1 MTDSTNQDQ
10 TSQGQANQDQA
21 HQGRADQN
29 QTGNGRSLE
38 GRRVAVLAGH
48 GVEQIELTDPMRAI
62 RAAGGEPAIVS
73 YSEGSFVAM
82 KGDWEHADSF
92 VVDVDVNEADVNDF
106 DSLVLPGGTLNADAA
121 RIEDGVLRFVKA
133 FHETGRP
140 IAAICHAP
148 WILIDAGL
156 ASGTKLT
163 SYVSCKAD
171 LVNAGA
177 DWVDEELVVDGNI
190 ITSRNPG
197 DLEPF
202 CAAIIEATAS
212 AR

>member
-1 MTDSTNQDQ
+1 MTDSTKQDQ
-10 TSQGQANQDQA
+10 NGTGEANAKTLQ
-21 HQGRADQN
+21 
-29 QTGNGRSLE
+29 
-38 GRRVAVLAGH
+38 GRRVAVLAGQ
-48 GVEQIELTDPMRAI
+48 GVEQVELTEPLRAI
-62 RAAGGEPAIVS
+62 RAAGGEPLIVS

-82 KGDWEHADSF
+82 NGDWEHADSF
-92 VVDVDVNEADVNDF
+92 VVDVDVNEAEVEPF
-106 DSLVLPGGTLNADAA
+106 DALVLPGGTLNADAA

-156 ASGTKLT
+156 ASGKKLT
-163 SYVSCKAD
+163 SYVSLKAD

-177 DWVDEELVVDGNI
+177 DWVDEPLVVDGNI

-197 DLEPF
+197 DLEQF
-202 CAAIIEATAS
+202 NAAIVEATAN

>member
-1 MTDSTNQDQ
+1 MTDS
-10 TSQGQANQDQA
+10 ANQNQSTDDQ
-21 HQGRADQN
+21 G
-29 QTGNGRSLE
+29 TGFTKKLD
-38 GRRVAVLAGH
+38 GRRIAVLAGQ
-48 GVEQIELTDPMRAI
+48 GVEQVELTDPMRAI
-62 RAAGGEPAIVS
+62 RAAGGTPVIVS

-92 VVDVDVNEADVNDF
+92 AVDVDVNEAEVEPF
-106 DSLVLPGGTLNADAA
+106 DALVLPGGTLNADAA

-177 DWVDEELVVDGNI
+177 DWVDEPLVVDGNI

-197 DLEPF
+197 DLDQF
-202 CAAIIEATAS
+202 CAAIIDAAGS

>member
-1 MTDSTNQDQ
+1 MTDS
-10 TSQGQANQDQA
+10 ANQNQSTDDQGSGFA
-21 HQGRADQN
+21 KKLD
-29 QTGNGRSLE
+29 
-38 GRRVAVLAGH
+38 GRRIAVLAGQ
-48 GVEQIELTDPMRAI
+48 GVEQVELTDPMRAI
-62 RAAGGEPAIVS
+62 RAAGGTPVIVS

-92 VVDVDVNEADVNDF
+92 AVDVDVNEAEVEPF
-106 DSLVLPGGTLNADAA
+106 DALVLPGGTLNADAA
-121 RIEDGVLRFVKA
+121 RIEDGVLRLVKA

-177 DWVDEELVVDGNI
+177 DWVDEPLVVDGNI

-197 DLEPF
+197 DLDQF
-202 CAAIIEATAS
+202 CAAIIDAAGS

>member
-1 MTDSTNQDQ
+1 MTDS
-10 TSQGQANQDQA
+10 ANQNQSTDDQGSGFA
-21 HQGRADQN
+21 KKLD
-29 QTGNGRSLE
+29 
-38 GRRVAVLAGH
+38 GRRIAVLAGQ
-48 GVEQIELTDPMRAI
+48 GVEQVELTDPMRAI
-62 RAAGGEPAIVS
+62 RAAGGTPVIVS

-92 VVDVDVNEADVNDF
+92 AVDVDVNEAEVEPF
-106 DSLVLPGGTLNADAA
+106 DALVLPGGTLNADAA
-121 RIEDGVLRFVKA
+121 RIDDGVLRFVKA

-177 DWVDEELVVDGNI
+177 DWVDEPLVVDGNI

-197 DLEPF
+197 DLDQF
-202 CAAIIEATAS
+202 CAAIIDAAGS

>member
-1 MTDSTNQDQ
+1 MTDS
-10 TSQGQANQDQA
+10 ANQNQSTDDQGSGFA
-21 HQGRADQN
+21 KKLD
-29 QTGNGRSLE
+29 
-38 GRRVAVLAGH
+38 GRRIAVLAGQ
-48 GVEQIELTDPMRAI
+48 GVEQVELTDPMRAI
-62 RAAGGEPAIVS
+62 RAAGGTPVIVS

-92 VVDVDVNEADVNDF
+92 AVDVDVNEAEVEPF
-106 DSLVLPGGTLNADAA
+106 DALVLPGGTLNADAA
-121 RIEDGVLRFVKA
+121 RIEGGVLRFVKA

-177 DWVDEELVVDGNI
+177 DWVDEPLVVDGNI

-197 DLEPF
+197 DLDQF
-202 CAAIIEATAS
+202 CAAIIDAAGS

>member
-1 MTDSTNQDQ
+1 MTDS
-10 TSQGQANQDQA
+10 ANQNQSTDDQGSGFA
-21 HQGRADQN
+21 KKLD
-29 QTGNGRSLE
+29 
-38 GRRVAVLAGH
+38 GRRIAVLAGQ
-48 GVEQIELTDPMRAI
+48 GVEQVELTDPMRAI
-62 RAAGGEPAIVS
+62 RAAGGTPVIVS

-92 VVDVDVNEADVNDF
+92 AVDVDVNEAEVEPF
-106 DSLVLPGGTLNADAA
+106 DALVLPGGTLNADAA

-177 DWVDEELVVDGNI
+177 DWVDEPLVVDGNI

-197 DLEPF
+197 DLEQF
-202 CAAIIEATAS
+202 NAAIVEATAN

>member
-1 MTDSTNQDQ
+1 MTDSTKQDQ
-10 TSQGQANQDQA
+10 NG
-21 HQGRADQN
+21 
-29 QTGNGRSLE
+29 TGEATAKTLE
-38 GRRVAVLAGH
+38 GRRVAVLAGQ
-48 GVEQIELTDPMRAI
+48 GVEQVELTEPMRAI
-62 RAAGGEPAIVS
+62 RAAGGEPSIVS

-82 KGDWEHADSF
+82 NGDWEHADSF
-92 VVDVDVNEADVNDF
+92 VVDVDVDEAEVGDF
-106 DSLVLPGGTLNADAA
+106 DALVLPGGTLNADAG
-121 RIEDGVLRFVKA
+121 RIEEGVLRFVKA

-140 IAAICHAP
+140 VAAICHAP

-177 DWVDEELVVDGNI
+177 DWVDEPLVVDGNI

-197 DLEPF
+197 DLEQF
-202 CAAIIEATAS
+202 NAAIIEATAN

>member
-1 MTDSTNQDQ
+1 MTDS
-10 TSQGQANQDQA
+10 ANQNQSTDDQGSGFA
-21 HQGRADQN
+21 KKLD
-29 QTGNGRSLE
+29 
-38 GRRVAVLAGH
+38 GRRIAVLAGQ
-48 GVEQIELTDPMRAI
+48 GVEQVELTDPMRSI
-62 RAAGGEPAIVS
+62 RAAGGTPVIVS

-92 VVDVDVNEADVNDF
+92 AVDVDVNEAEVEPF
-106 DSLVLPGGTLNADAA
+106 DALVLPGGTLNADAA

-177 DWVDEELVVDGNI
+177 DWVDEPLVVDGNI

-197 DLEPF
+197 DLDQF
-202 CAAIIEATAS
+202 CAAIIDAAGS

>member
-1 MTDSTNQDQ
+1 MTDS
-10 TSQGQANQDQA
+10 ANQNQSTDDQGSGFA
-21 HQGRADQN
+21 KKLD
-29 QTGNGRSLE
+29 
-38 GRRVAVLAGH
+38 GRRIAVLAGQ
-48 GVEQIELTDPMRAI
+48 GVDQVELTDPMRAI
-62 RAAGGEPAIVS
+62 RAAGGTPVIVS

-92 VVDVDVNEADVNDF
+92 AVDVDVNEAEVEPF
-106 DSLVLPGGTLNADAA
+106 DALVLPGGTLNADAA

-177 DWVDEELVVDGNI
+177 DWVDEPLVVDGNI

-197 DLEPF
+197 DLDQF
-202 CAAIIEATAS
+202 CAAIIDAAGS

>member
-1 MTDSTNQDQ
+1 MTDMSNQDQ
-10 TSQGQANQDQA
+10 IDSGQEDHGQA
-21 HQGRADQN
+21 
-29 QTGNGRSLE
+29 GNGRPLE
-38 GRRVAVLAGH
+38 GRRVALLAGQ

-62 RAAGGEPAIVS
+62 RAAGGEPVIVS

-82 KGDWEHADSF
+82 KGDWEHADTF
-92 VVDVDVNEADVNDF
+92 VVDVNVNEADVDVF
-106 DSLVLPGGTLNADAA
+106 DSLVLPGGTLNADAG
-121 RIEDGVLRFVKA
+121 RIEEGVLRFVKA

-140 IAAICHAP
+140 VAAICHAP

-163 SYVSCKAD
+163 SYASLKAD

-177 DWVDEELVVDGNI
+177 DWVDEPLVVDGNI

>member
-1 MTDSTNQDQ
+1 MTDSATPNQSTDDQ
-10 TSQGQANQDQA
+10 GSGFAKKLD
-21 HQGRADQN
+21 
-29 QTGNGRSLE
+29 
-38 GRRVAVLAGH
+38 GRRIAVLAGQ
-48 GVEQIELTDPMRAI
+48 GVEQVELTDPMRAI
-62 RAAGGEPAIVS
+62 RAAGGTPVIVS

-92 VVDVDVNEADVNDF
+92 AVDVDVNEAEVEPF
-106 DSLVLPGGTLNADAA
+106 DALVLPGGTLNADAA

-177 DWVDEELVVDGNI
+177 DWVDEPLVVDGNI

-197 DLEPF
+197 DLDQF
-202 CAAIIEATAS
+202 CAAIIDAAGS

>member
-1 MTDSTNQDQ
+1 MTDS
-10 TSQGQANQDQA
+10 ANQNQSTDDQGSGFA
-21 HQGRADQN
+21 KKLD
-29 QTGNGRSLE
+29 
-38 GRRVAVLAGH
+38 GRRIAVLAGQ
-48 GVEQIELTDPMRAI
+48 GVEQVELTDPMRAI
-62 RAAGGEPAIVS
+62 RAAGGTPVLVS

-92 VVDVDVNEADVNDF
+92 AVDVDVNEAEVEPF
-106 DSLVLPGGTLNADAA
+106 DALVLPGGTLNADAA

-177 DWVDEELVVDGNI
+177 DWVDEPLVVDGNI

-197 DLEPF
+197 DLDQF
-202 CAAIIEATAS
+202 CAAIIDAAGS

>member
-1 MTDSTNQDQ
+1 MTDS
-10 TSQGQANQDQA
+10 ANQNQSTDDQGSGFA
-21 HQGRADQN
+21 KKLD
-29 QTGNGRSLE
+29 
-38 GRRVAVLAGH
+38 GRRIAVLAGQ
-48 GVEQIELTDPMRAI
+48 GVEQVELTDPMRAI
-62 RAAGGEPAIVS
+62 RAAGGTPVIGS

-92 VVDVDVNEADVNDF
+92 AVDVDVNEAEVEPF
-106 DSLVLPGGTLNADAA
+106 DALVLPGGTLNADAA

-177 DWVDEELVVDGNI
+177 DWVDEPLVVDGNI

-197 DLEPF
+197 DLDQF
-202 CAAIIEATAS
+202 CAAIIDAAGS

>member
-1 MTDSTNQDQ
+1 MTDSTKQDQ
-10 TSQGQANQDQA
+10 NG
-21 HQGRADQN
+21 
-29 QTGNGRSLE
+29 TGEVNAKTLQ
-38 GRRVAVLAGH
+38 GRRVAVLAGQ
-48 GVEQIELTDPMRAI
+48 GVEQVELTEPLRAI
-62 RAAGGEPAIVS
+62 RAAGGEPLIVS

-82 KGDWEHADSF
+82 NGDWEHADSF
-92 VVDVDVNEADVNDF
+92 VVDVDVNEAEVEPF
-106 DSLVLPGGTLNADAA
+106 DALVLPGGTLNADAA

-156 ASGTKLT
+156 ASGKKLT
-163 SYVSCKAD
+163 SYVSLKAD

-177 DWVDEELVVDGNI
+177 DWVDEPLVVDGNI

-197 DLEPF
+197 DLEQF
-202 CAAIIEATAS
+202 NAAIVEATAN

>member
-1 MTDSTNQDQ
+1 MTDSTKQDQ
-10 TSQGQANQDQA
+10 NGTGEANAKTLQ
-21 HQGRADQN
+21 
-29 QTGNGRSLE
+29 
-38 GRRVAVLAGH
+38 GRRVAVLAGQ
-48 GVEQIELTDPMRAI
+48 GVEQVELTEPLRAI
-62 RAAGGEPAIVS
+62 RAAGGEPLIVS

-82 KGDWEHADSF
+82 NGDWEHADSF
-92 VVDVDVNEADVNDF
+92 VVDVDVNEAEVEPF
-106 DSLVLPGGTLNADAA
+106 DALVLPGGTLNADAA

-156 ASGTKLT
+156 ASGKKLT
-163 SYVSCKAD
+163 SYVSLKAD

-177 DWVDEELVVDGNI
+177 DWVDEPLVVDGNI

-197 DLEPF
+197 DLEQF
-202 CAAIIEATAS
+202 CAAIIDAAAS

>member
-1 MTDSTNQDQ
+1 MTDS
-10 TSQGQANQDQA
+10 ANQNQSTDDQGSGFA
-21 HQGRADQN
+21 KKLD
-29 QTGNGRSLE
+29 
-38 GRRVAVLAGH
+38 GRRIAVLAGQ
-48 GVEQIELTDPMRAI
+48 GVEQVELTDPMRAI
-62 RAAGGEPAIVS
+62 RAAGGTPVIVS

-92 VVDVDVNEADVNDF
+92 AVDVDVNEAEVEPF
-106 DSLVLPGGTLNADAA
+106 DALVLPGGTLNADAA

-177 DWVDEELVVDGNI
+177 DWVDEPLVVDGNI

-202 CAAIIEATAS
+202 CAAIVEATVS

>member
-1 MTDSTNQDQ
+1 MTDS
-10 TSQGQANQDQA
+10 ANQNQSTDDQGSGFA
-21 HQGRADQN
+21 KKLD
-29 QTGNGRSLE
+29 
-38 GRRVAVLAGH
+38 GRRIAVLAGQ
-48 GVEQIELTDPMRAI
+48 GVEQVELTDPMRAI
-62 RAAGGEPAIVS
+62 RAAGGTPVIVS

-92 VVDVDVNEADVNDF
+92 AVDVDVNEAEVEPF
-106 DSLVLPGGTLNADAA
+106 DALVLPGGTLNADAA

-177 DWVDEELVVDGNI
+177 DWVDEPLVVDGNI

-197 DLEPF
+197 DLDRF
-202 CAAIIEATAS
+202 CAAIIDAAGS

>member
-1 MTDSTNQDQ
+1 MTDS
-10 TSQGQANQDQA
+10 ANQNQSTDDQ
-21 HQGRADQN
+21 
-29 QTGNGRSLE
+29 GNAFAKTLD
-38 GRRVAVLAGH
+38 GRRVAVLAGQ
-48 GVEQIELTDPMRAI
+48 GVEQVELTDPMRAI
-62 RAAGGEPAIVS
+62 RAAGGTPVLVS

-82 KGDWEHADSF
+82 KGDWEHADTF
-92 VVDVDVNEADVNDF
+92 AVDVDVNEAEVEPF
-106 DSLVLPGGTLNADAA
+106 DALVLPGGTLNADAA

-177 DWVDEELVVDGNI
+177 DWVDEPLVVDGNI

-197 DLEPF
+197 DLEQF
-202 CAAIIEATAS
+202 CAAIIDAAAS

>member
-1 MTDSTNQDQ
+1 MTDSTKQDQ
-10 TSQGQANQDQA
+10 NGTGEANA
-21 HQGRADQN
+21 K
-29 QTGNGRSLE
+29 TLE
-38 GRRVAVLAGH
+38 GRRVAVLAGQ
-48 GVEQIELTDPMRAI
+48 GVEQVELTEPLRAI
-62 RAAGGEPAIVS
+62 RAAGGEPLIVS

-82 KGDWEHADSF
+82 NGDWEHADSF
-92 VVDVDVNEADVNDF
+92 VVDVDVNEAEVEPF
-106 DSLVLPGGTLNADAA
+106 DALVLPGGTLNADAA

-156 ASGTKLT
+156 ASGKKLT
-163 SYVSCKAD
+163 SYVSLKAD

-177 DWVDEELVVDGNI
+177 DWVDEPLVVDGNI

-197 DLEPF
+197 DLEQF
-202 CAAIIEATAS
+202 NAAIVEATAN

>member
-1 MTDSTNQDQ
+1 MTDMSNQDQ
-10 TSQGQANQDQA
+10 IDHGQADQGQA
-21 HQGRADQN
+21 
-29 QTGNGRSLE
+29 GNGRPLD
-38 GRRVAVLAGH
+38 GRRVAVLAGQ

-62 RAAGGEPAIVS
+62 RAAGGEPVIVS

-82 KGDWEHADSF
+82 KGDWEHADTF
-92 VVDVDVNEADVNDF
+92 VVDVDVNEADVDVF

-121 RIEDGVLRFVKA
+121 RIDEGVLRFVKA
-133 FHETGRP
+133 FHEAGRP

-148 WILIDAGL
+148 WLFIDAGL

-177 DWVDEELVVDGNI
+177 DWVDEPLVVDGNI

-202 CAAIIEATAS
+202 CAAIVEATAS

>member
-1 MTDSTNQDQ
+1 MTDS
-10 TSQGQANQDQA
+10 ANQNQSTDDQGSGFA
-21 HQGRADQN
+21 KKLD
-29 QTGNGRSLE
+29 
-38 GRRVAVLAGH
+38 GRRIAVLAGQ
-48 GVEQIELTDPMRAI
+48 GVEQVELTDPMRAI
-62 RAAGGEPAIVS
+62 RAAGGTPVIVS

-92 VVDVDVNEADVNDF
+92 AVDVDVNEAEVEPF
-106 DSLVLPGGTLNADAA
+106 DALVLPGGTLNADAA

-148 WILIDAGL
+148 WSLIDAGL

-177 DWVDEELVVDGNI
+177 DWVDEPLVVDGNI

-197 DLEPF
+197 DLDQF
-202 CAAIIEATAS
+202 CAAIIDAAGS

>member
-1 MTDSTNQDQ
+1 MTDS
-10 TSQGQANQDQA
+10 ANQNQSTDDQGSGFA
-21 HQGRADQN
+21 KKLD
-29 QTGNGRSLE
+29 
-38 GRRVAVLAGH
+38 GRRIAVLAGQ
-48 GVEQIELTDPMRAI
+48 GVEQVELTDPMRAI
-62 RAAGGEPAIVS
+62 RAAGGTPVIVS

-92 VVDVDVNEADVNDF
+92 AVDVNVNEAEVEPF
-106 DSLVLPGGTLNADAA
+106 DALVLPGGTLNADAA

-177 DWVDEELVVDGNI
+177 DWVDEPLVVDGNI

-197 DLEPF
+197 DLDQF
-202 CAAIIEATAS
+202 CAAIIDAAGS

>member
-1 MTDSTNQDQ
+1 MTDMSNQDQ
-10 TSQGQANQDQA
+10 IEHGQKDEGQA
-21 HQGRADQN
+21 
-29 QTGNGRSLE
+29 GNGRPLE
-38 GRRVAVLAGH
+38 GRRVALLAGQ

-62 RAAGGEPAIVS
+62 RAAGGEPVIVS

-82 KGDWEHADSF
+82 KGDWEHADTF
-92 VVDVDVNEADVNDF
+92 VVDVDVNEADVDVF
-106 DSLVLPGGTLNADAA
+106 DSLVLSGGTLNADAA
-121 RIEDGVLRFVKA
+121 RIDEGVLRFVKA

-148 WILIDAGL
+148 WIFIDAGL

-177 DWVDEELVVDGNI
+177 DWVDEGLVIDGNI

>member
-1 MTDSTNQDQ
+1 MTDS
-10 TSQGQANQDQA
+10 ANQNQSTDDQGSGFA
-21 HQGRADQN
+21 KKLG
-29 QTGNGRSLE
+29 
-38 GRRVAVLAGH
+38 GRRIAVLAGQ
-48 GVEQIELTDPMRAI
+48 GVEQVELTDPMRAI
-62 RAAGGEPAIVS
+62 RAAGGTPVIVS

-92 VVDVDVNEADVNDF
+92 AVDVDVNEAEVEPF
-106 DSLVLPGGTLNADAA
+106 DALVLPGGTLNADAA

-177 DWVDEELVVDGNI
+177 DWVDEPLVVDGNI

-197 DLEPF
+197 DLDQF
-202 CAAIIEATAS
+202 CAAIIDAAGS

>member
-1 MTDSTNQDQ
+1 MTDS
-10 TSQGQANQDQA
+10 ANQNQSTDDQGSGFA
-21 HQGRADQN
+21 KKLD
-29 QTGNGRSLE
+29 
-38 GRRVAVLAGH
+38 GRRIAVLAGQ
-48 GVEQIELTDPMRAI
+48 GVEQVELTDPMRAI
-62 RAAGGEPAIVS
+62 RAAGGTPVIVS

-92 VVDVDVNEADVNDF
+92 DVDVDVNEAEVEPF
-106 DSLVLPGGTLNADAA
+106 DALVLPGGTLNADAA

-177 DWVDEELVVDGNI
+177 DWVDEPLVVDGNI

-197 DLEPF
+197 DLDQF
-202 CAAIIEATAS
+202 CAAIIDAAGS

>member
-1 MTDSTNQDQ
+1 MTDS
-10 TSQGQANQDQA
+10 ANQNQSTDDQGSGFA
-21 HQGRADQN
+21 KKLD
-29 QTGNGRSLE
+29 
-38 GRRVAVLAGH
+38 GRRIAVLAGQ
-48 GVEQIELTDPMRAI
+48 GVEQVELTDPMRAI
-62 RAAGGEPAIVS
+62 RAAGGTPVIVS

-92 VVDVDVNEADVNDF
+92 AVDVDVNEAEVEPF
-106 DSLVLPGGTLNADAA
+106 DALVLPGGTLNADAA

-177 DWVDEELVVDGNI
+177 DWVDEPLVVDGNI

-197 DLEPF
+197 DLEQF
-202 CAAIIEATAS
+202 NAAIIGATAN

>member
-1 MTDSTNQDQ
+1 MTDSTKQDQ
-10 TSQGQANQDQA
+10 NGTGEANAKTLQ
-21 HQGRADQN
+21 
-29 QTGNGRSLE
+29 
-38 GRRVAVLAGH
+38 GRRVAVLAGQ
-48 GVEQIELTDPMRAI
+48 GVEQVELTEPLRAI
-62 RAAGGEPAIVS
+62 RAAGGEPLIVS
-73 YSEGSFVAM
+73 YSERSFVAM
-82 KGDWEHADSF
+82 NGDWEHADSF
-92 VVDVDVNEADVNDF
+92 VVDVDVNEAEVEPF
-106 DSLVLPGGTLNADAA
+106 DALVLPGGTLNADAA

-156 ASGTKLT
+156 ASGKKLT
-163 SYVSCKAD
+163 SYVSLKAD

-177 DWVDEELVVDGNI
+177 DWVDEPLVVDGNI

-197 DLEPF
+197 DLEQF
-202 CAAIIEATAS
+202 CAAIIDAAAS

>member
-1 MTDSTNQDQ
+1 MTDS
-10 TSQGQANQDQA
+10 ANQNQSTDDQGSGFA
-21 HQGRADQN
+21 KKLD
-29 QTGNGRSLE
+29 
-38 GRRVAVLAGH
+38 GRRIAVLAGQ
-48 GVEQIELTDPMRAI
+48 GVEQVELTDPMRAI
-62 RAAGGEPAIVS
+62 RAAGGTPVIVS
-73 YSEGSFVAM
+73 YSEGSFVAI

-92 VVDVDVNEADVNDF
+92 AVDVDVNEAEVEPF
-106 DSLVLPGGTLNADAA
+106 DALVLPGGTLNADAA

-177 DWVDEELVVDGNI
+177 DWVDEPLVVDGNI

-197 DLEPF
+197 DLDQF
-202 CAAIIEATAS
+202 CAAIIDAAGS

>member
-1 MTDSTNQDQ
+1 MTDMSNQDQ
-10 TSQGQANQDQA
+10 IDHGQEDQGQAGK
-21 HQGRADQN
+21 GRP
-29 QTGNGRSLE
+29 LE
-38 GRRVAVLAGH
+38 GRRVALLAGQ
-48 GVEQIELTDPMRAI
+48 GVEQIELTDPMRAV
-62 RAAGGEPAIVS
+62 RAAGGEPVIVS

-82 KGDWEHADSF
+82 KGDWEHADTF
-92 VVDVDVNEADVNDF
+92 VVDVNVNEADVDVF

-121 RIEDGVLRFVKA
+121 RIDEGVLRFVKA

-148 WILIDAGL
+148 WLFIDAGL

-177 DWVDEELVVDGNI
+177 DWVDEPLVVDGNI

-202 CAAIIEATAS
+202 CAAIVEATAS

>member
-1 MTDSTNQDQ
+1 MTDS
-10 TSQGQANQDQA
+10 ANQNQSTDDQGSGFA
-21 HQGRADQN
+21 KKLD
-29 QTGNGRSLE
+29 
-38 GRRVAVLAGH
+38 GRRIAVLAGQ
-48 GVEQIELTDPMRAI
+48 GVEQVELTDPMRAI
-62 RAAGGEPAIVS
+62 RAAGGTPVIVS

-92 VVDVDVNEADVNDF
+92 AVDVDVNEAEVEPF
-106 DSLVLPGGTLNADAA
+106 DALVLPGGTLNADAA

-163 SYVSCKAD
+163 SYVSCKVD

-177 DWVDEELVVDGNI
+177 DWVDEPLVVDGNI

-197 DLEPF
+197 DLDQF
-202 CAAIIEATAS
+202 CAAIIDAAGS

>member
-1 MTDSTNQDQ
+1 MSNQDQ
-10 TSQGQANQDQA
+10 IDYGQKDQGQV
-21 HQGRADQN
+21 
-29 QTGNGRSLE
+29 GNGRPLE
-38 GRRVAVLAGH
+38 GRRVAVLAGQ
-48 GVEQIELTDPMRAI
+48 GVEQVELTEPMRAI
-62 RAAGGEPAIVS
+62 RAAGGEPVIVS

-82 KGDWEHADSF
+82 KGDWEHADTF
-92 VVDVDVNEADVNDF
+92 VVDVDVNEADVDVF
-106 DSLVLPGGTLNADAA
+106 DSLVLSGGTLNADAA
-121 RIEDGVLRFVKA
+121 RIDEGVLRFVKA

-148 WILIDAGL
+148 WIFIDAGL

-171 LVNAGA
+171 LINAGA
-177 DWVDEELVVDGNI
+177 DWVDEPLVVDGNI

-197 DLEPF
+197 DLEQF
-202 CAAIIEATAS
+202 NAEIIEAAAS